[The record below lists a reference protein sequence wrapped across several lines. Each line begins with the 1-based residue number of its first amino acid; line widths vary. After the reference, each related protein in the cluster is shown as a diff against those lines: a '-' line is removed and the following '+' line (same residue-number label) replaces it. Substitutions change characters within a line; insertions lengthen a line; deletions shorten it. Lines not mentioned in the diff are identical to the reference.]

1 MNRISRDFFLFLSKN
16 KMLNN
21 GAKRWGFRL
30 GASKVVAGTDV
41 NSAMKTIQALNKQ
54 GLKCTVDHLGEFV
67 TQKEE
72 ALEAKRNCI
81 NTLHA
86 IAQNQVDCH
95 LSIKLTQLG
104 LDIDKSFCLNN
115 VRDILHVA
123 HQHNIYINIDMED
136 YAHYQP
142 TLDLL
147 RELRKAFSN
156 VGTVIQ
162 SYLYRAEQDLD
173 ELIGTP
179 LRIVKGAYKETPD
192 IAMQSKDEIDE
203 NFLKLIK
210 KHLSSGSFT
219 SIATHDHHIIEQII
233 SFTEDNNI
241 PKETF
246 EYQML
251 YGFRTDLQLKLA
263 EEGYNFCTY
272 VPFGNDWYGYF
283 MRRLAERP
291 QNLNFVVKGIFS
303 K

>member
-1 MNRISRDFFLFLSKN
+1 MNRISRNFFLFLSKN
-16 KMLNN
+16 KTLNN

-30 GASKVVAGTDV
+30 GASKVVAGTDL
-41 NSAMKTIQALNKQ
+41 NSAMKTIQSLNNK

-67 TQKEE
+67 TQKDE
-72 ALEAKRNCI
+72 ALEAKQNCI

-86 IAQNQVDCH
+86 IAQNQVNCH
-95 LSIKLTQLG
+95 LSVKLTQLG
-104 LDIDKSFCLNN
+104 LDIDKSLCLDSM
-115 VRDILHVA
+115 REILYVA
-123 HQHNIYINIDMED
+123 LKHNIFLNIDMED

-147 RELRKAFSN
+147 GKLREEFNN

-162 SYLYRAEQDLD
+162 SYLYRAEKDLD
-173 ELIGTP
+173 DLEGVP
-179 LRIVKGAYKETPD
+179 LRIVKGAYKENSD
-192 IAMQSKDEIDE
+192 VAIQSKHEIDA

-219 SIATHDHHIIEQII
+219 SIATHDHHIIEQIT
-233 SFTEDNNI
+233 SFAEDNNI
-241 PKETF
+241 SKELF

-263 EEGYNFCTY
+263 NEGYNFCTY